1 MTVPA
6 AGRGILSD
14 AHRRQ
19 LLERVRPVAQD
30 AMSAGIPRRGAGL
43 VEVPLSFGQEQLWF
57 LDRLAPGLPTYN
69 IAEAVRMVGRL
80 EVGALAGALA
90 GLRAR
95 HEVLRTR
102 LVEVHGT
109 PVQVIDPPAPVEVPV
124 VDLRQVPEVQ
134 REARW
139 RALAGQ
145 QAVGVFRLEEGA
157 LWRDILHHRAHGRG
171 DCIAHG

>member
-1 MTVPA
+1 MVTPTEAV
-6 AGRGILSD
+6 
-14 AHRRQ
+14 
-19 LLERVRPVAQD
+19 
-30 AMSAGIPRRGAGL
+30 SAGIPRRGAGL

-69 IAEAVRMVGRL
+69 ITGAVRMVGRL
-80 EVGALAGALA
+80 EVGVLAGALA

-124 VDLRQVPEVQ
+124 VDLRQVPEGQ

-139 RALAGQ
+139 RELAGQ
-145 QAVGVFRLEEGA
+145 QAVVVFRLDEGP
-157 LWRDILHHRAHGRG
+157 
-171 DCIAHG
+171 